1 MTRTFLGC
9 IALLLL
15 ASLAAPVPA
24 ARAAAPGVAEL
35 EAMTARFAP
44 VDIVVPLEGLPASER
59 AAIAKLIAAARILN
73 GIYLGQIAP
82 GNAARLVTLAADPTA
97 LGRARLDYFE
107 INKGAWSMLDRDEPF
122 LPGVGPRPEQGGF
135 YPADATRA
143 EVEAW
148 FATLAGPAR
157 AAAEGFFTTIRRDPA
172 GRLLAVPYSLEYQSE
187 LGDAARLL
195 REAAALTAQPTLRAF
210 LEARARAFLTND
222 YHASDVAWMDLDAS
236 IEPTI
241 GPYETYEDAW
251 FNFKAAFEGV
261 VGVVDAAETQKLA
274 RFSRELQYLED
285 HLPVDPRYRRAK
297 LGAASPIRLI
307 NVVYASADADRAVKL
322 AAYNLPNDE
331 AVVAEKGSK
340 RVLLKNFQRA
350 KFDHVLV
357 PIAKVALGPADQP
370 LVAFEP
376 FFTHILMHELMHGLG
391 PQTISVGGRA
401 TSVRA
406 ELKEVNGPLEEAK
419 ADIAGLWA
427 LEQLIDRGVL
437 AKADEPAYH
446 VTYLASMF
454 RTLRFGTADAHAKGM
469 ALQLNYL
476 LDAQAVTVGSDGRF
490 AINPARMRAAVEGLT
505 HEILTVQA
513 TGDYARARDWLA
525 RMQPLRPE
533 VRRIFERLGTVPTD
547 IRPRFVTANALDPG

>member
-1 MTRTFLGC
+1 MPSLISRTLSSVLL
-9 IALLLL
+9 IAL
-15 ASLAAPVPA
+15 APAAVAAPAAAELAAMA
-24 ARAAAPGVAEL
+24 
-35 EAMTARFAP
+35 ARFAP
-44 VDIVVPLEGLPASER
+44 VDIVVPLTGLPASEQ
-59 AAIAKLIAAARILN
+59 AALGKMIGAARILN

-82 GNAARLVTLAADPTA
+82 GNAARLVRLAADPTP
-97 LGRARLDYFE
+97 LGRARLEYFE
-107 INKGAWSMLDRDEPF
+107 INKGAWSMLDRDAPF

-157 AAAEGFFTTIRRDPA
+157 SAAEGFFTTIRRDPS
-172 GRLLAVPYSLEYQSE
+172 GRLMAVPYSLEYQSE
-187 LGDAARLL
+187 LLDAARLL
-195 REAAALTAQPTLRAF
+195 REAAALTTQPRLRTF
-210 LEARARAFLTND
+210 LEARAAAFLSND
-222 YHASDVAWMDLDAS
+222 YHASDVAWMDLDAT

-261 VGVVDAAETQKLA
+261 VGVVDAAETQKLT
-274 RFSRELQYLED
+274 RFSAELQDLED
-285 HLPVDPRYRRAK
+285 HLPVDPRFRRPK

-340 RVLLKNFQRA
+340 RVLLKNFQQA

-357 PIAKVALGPADQP
+357 PIAAVALGAADRKR
-370 LVAFEP
+370 VAFEP

-391 PQTISVGGRA
+391 PQTITVAGRA

-419 ADIAGLWA
+419 ADISGLWA
-427 LEQLIDRGVL
+427 LERLMDRGVL
-437 AKADEPAYH
+437 PKSEEQAVH

-476 LDAQAVTVGSDGRF
+476 MEAGAVTVGSDGRF
-490 AINPARMRAAVEGLT
+490 AINAARIRPAVEGLT
-505 HEILTVQA
+505 REILTIQA
-513 TGDYARARDWLA
+513 TGDYARARDWLG
-525 RMQPLRPE
+525 RMQVLKEP
-533 VRRIFERLGTVPTD
+533 VRQVFERLGTVPTD
-547 IRPRFVTANALDPG
+547 IRPHFVTADALDPG